1 MVALRVWDEIRRPF
15 TQHVAGLSRRAQ
27 QLNYLNAPEFA
38 GLTEV
43 SSASG
48 KGLTPEQIVEIG
60 KSLERV
66 REWRDSSDI
75 REQNAAALRRLDDVL
90 SQT

>member
-1 MVALRVWDEIRRPF
+1 MALRVWDGIRRPF
-15 TQHVAGLSRRAQ
+15 TQHVARLSRRAQ
-27 QLNYLNAPEFA
+27 QLNYLNAPECS
-38 GLTEV
+38 GLTEGL
-43 SSASG
+43 SASG
-48 KGLTPEQIVEIG
+48 EGLTPEQIVEIG